1 MYIQQRIGPFTAND
15 DITFGV
21 TGATITY
28 IGIEAPHTMFNRD
41 TSQQNSNDNDK
52 HTNVSFIV
60 NNNNINNGNEI
71 YISPGDILEFT
82 DLTIAD
88 QIIITPQQNCN
99 DDVIINVGYEIINE
113 E

>member
-1 MYIQQRIGPFTAND
+1 MYIQQRIGPFTASTG
-15 DITFGV
+15 ITFGV

-28 IGIEAPHTMFNRD
+28 IGIEAPHTVFNTV
-41 TSQQNSNDNDK
+41 TSQQNSNNDK
-52 HTNVSFIV
+52 HTNVSFII

>member
-1 MYIQQRIGPFTAND
+1 MYIQQRIGPFTASTG
-15 DITFGV
+15 ITFGV

-28 IGIEAPHTMFNRD
+28 IGIEAPHTLFG
-41 TSQQNSNDNDK
+41 SDK